1 MLNKIIRYIFILCAV
16 PIIILTGSFLFPEK
30 SYAVI
35 SVLLVIFASVPFFI
49 SFENRKTSTRTLVI
63 IAIMTALS
71 VAGRFI
77 FSPIPFFKPVTAL
90 VIITA
95 VYFGSEA
102 GFLTGA
108 LSAVIS
114 NFYFGQG
121 PWTPFQMF
129 AWGIVGFIAGLL
141 SSQILKN
148 KIIMMLYSLLS
159 GVIYSFVM
167 DIWTTLWSDGYFN
180 LARFLA
186 SSVTSAPITAI
197 YSISNLIFLLVLLK
211 PIGRKLDRVKIKYG
225 I

>member
-1 MLNKIIRYIFILCAV
+1 MLKRTFRYILILGAV
-16 PIIILTGSFLFPEK
+16 PALILLGSFLFPEK

-35 SVLLVIFASVPFFI
+35 SILLVIFACIPFFI
-49 SFENRKTSTRTLVI
+49 SFENRKTSVRTLVI

-77 FSPIPFFKPVTAL
+77 FSPIPFFKPVTAI

-95 VYFGSEA
+95 VYFGGEA
-102 GFLTGA
+102 GFLTGS

-141 SSQILKN
+141 SNQILRRKVIM
-148 KIIMMLYSLLS
+148 IIYSLAS
-159 GVIYSFVM
+159 GVIYSFIM
-167 DIWTTLWSDGYFN
+167 DLWTTLWSDGYFN
-180 LARFLA
+180 LTRFLA
-186 SSVTSAPITAI
+186 SCATSAPITII
-197 YSISNLIFLLVLLK
+197 YSVSNLIFLLILLK
-211 PIGRKLDRVKIKYG
+211 PIGKKLDRVKIKYG
-225 I
+225 L